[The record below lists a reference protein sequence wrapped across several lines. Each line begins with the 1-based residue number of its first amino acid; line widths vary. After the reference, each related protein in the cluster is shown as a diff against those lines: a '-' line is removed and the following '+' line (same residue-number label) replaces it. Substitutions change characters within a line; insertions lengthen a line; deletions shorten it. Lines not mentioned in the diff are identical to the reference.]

1 MMDILLEVSYI
12 CHIHEGW
19 FYQKGD
25 DADTCRCDKGG
36 KNKKDE
42 EDDQHP
48 LSKKLKIKPSAVS

>member
-1 MMDILLEVSYI
+1 MDILLEVSYVI
-12 CHIHEGW
+12 YMKVDFIK
-19 FYQKGD
+19 KGMMLTH
-25 DADTCRCDKGG
+25 AGCDKGG